1 MFMVLWV
8 DTISLFVVAFNA
20 QSWSCMPLIITY
32 FRIVLSNHGKH
43 TSSTAMLEKAPG
55 GIVDK

>member
-32 FRIVLSNHGKH
+32 FRIVLSNHDKH
-43 TSSTAMLEKAPG
+43 TSSGAMLEKAPG